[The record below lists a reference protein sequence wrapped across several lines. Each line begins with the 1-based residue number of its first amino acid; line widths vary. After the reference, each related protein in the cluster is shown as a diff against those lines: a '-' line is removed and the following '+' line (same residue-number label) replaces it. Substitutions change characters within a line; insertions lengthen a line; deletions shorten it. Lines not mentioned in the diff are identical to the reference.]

1 MSEERF
7 ISRQISKYAT
17 TKKLIEFNDK
27 MRLPPVEYYA
37 HVQATG
43 DKNHEGKNVTSLIGI
58 TMLDYSNGTGDKT
71 VSVEANITPDELMY
85 IFSKLNQGVEKFEM
99 SQDKIFGEPD
109 EKGKCSVTKLK
120 IIRATVDTA
129 GKPRNYPWFI
139 QIENG
144 KGIKA
149 VNSTSGGSYIQPKS
163 YVEESKVSIN
173 INDFDLFKLLSR
185 VQSFITAWE
194 LTYAPQRIRQAKE
207 IVFNNT
213 KEGTGK

>member
-27 MRLPPVEYYA
+27 MRLPPLEYYA

-43 DKNHEGKNVTSLIGI
+43 DKNSDGKNVTSLIGI
-58 TMLDYSNGTGDKT
+58 KMLDYSKGTGDKT
-71 VSVEANITPDELMY
+71 VSVEANITSDELMY

-99 SQDKIFGEPD
+99 TQDKIFGKPD
-109 EKGKCSVTKLK
+109 EKGMCNVTKLK
-120 IIRATVDTA
+120 VIRATVDTS

-144 KGIKA
+144 KGVKA
-149 VNSTSGGSYIQPKS
+149 VNSASGGSYIQPKS
-163 YVEESKVSIN
+163 YVEEAKAFIN
-173 INDFDLFKLLSR
+173 INDFDFFKLLSR
-185 VQSFITAWE
+185 AQSYINVWE
-194 LTYAPQRIRQAKE
+194 HTYAPQRIRQAKE
-207 IVFNNT
+207 IVFNST
-213 KEGTGK
+213 REGTGK

>member
-109 EKGKCSVTKLK
+109 ASGKCSVTKLK
-120 IIRATVDTA
+120 IIRATVDAA

-149 VNSTSGGSYIQPKS
+149 VNSTSGGATFSQNLMLRNQKFLSTSMILICLSFFRGYRALS
-163 YVEESKVSIN
+163 MFGS
-173 INDFDLFKLLSR
+173 LHMLL
-185 VQSFITAWE
+185 
-194 LTYAPQRIRQAKE
+194 K
-207 IVFNNT
+207 
-213 KEGTGK
+213 G